1 MRLCWPALLT
11 PLLLTAC
18 IHDRQD
24 PGPPAPPS
32 PQVGEADLIA
42 AIDLT
47 PRPLPPLRT
56 AALGEAGLLR
66 GPTSTGFSVG
76 QSITLAA
83 RPAPDS
89 PGSAFRLPDAGRITV
104 RGQAEVQLPA
114 APDLTRSERLT
125 ALEWVREYNSFEPC
139 AVNSLRVDPGQE
151 AVRLTRVDV
160 ITRNPPVRTQSPGV
174 GDTLHGPSDLQP
186 ASTPPPA
193 FLNVWP
199 YRLID
204 TRDVTEDT
212 GDLVYADGDVT
223 VRGELRCVFRYV
235 SRVEDATQY
244 NLFVNLELR
253 RGWNVVRRRF
263 DAGVPRGTLKIADR
277 LLTGGAGDFRFEPL
291 ASGTGQD

>member
-24 PGPPAPPS
+24 PGPPLPPS
-32 PQVGEADLIA
+32 PQVEEADLIA

-47 PRPLPPLRT
+47 LKPLPTLRT
-56 AALGEAGLLR
+56 AALGEPGLLR
-66 GPTSTGFSVG
+66 GPTSTGLPVG
-76 QSITLAA
+76 QSIILAA
-83 RPAPDS
+83 RPAPDA
-89 PGSAFRLPDAGRITV
+89 PGTAFRLPDAGRIPT

-125 ALEWVREYNSFEPC
+125 ALEWARTYNSFEPC
-139 AVNSLRVDPGQE
+139 AVNTLRVDPGQE
-151 AVRLTRVDV
+151 GVRLTRVDA
-160 ITRNPPVRTQSPGV
+160 ITRNPSVRSQSQGV
-174 GDTLHGPSDLQP
+174 GDTLAGGGDLTP
-186 ASTPPPA
+186 ATSPPPS
-193 FLNVWP
+193 FVNVWP

-204 TRDVTEDT
+204 TWDVTEDT

-223 VRGELRCVFRYV
+223 LRGELRCVFKYV

-263 DAGVPRGTLKIADR
+263 DAGVPRGTLKIADK
-277 LLTGGAGDFRFEPL
+277 LLTGGARDFTFETA
-291 ASGTGQD
+291 ASGDRQN

>member
-1 MRLCWPALLT
+1 MRLFWPVLLT

-47 PRPLPPLRT
+47 PRPLPPLRA

-76 QSITLAA
+76 QPITLAA
-83 RPAPDS
+83 RPAPGS
-89 PGSAFRLPDAGRITV
+89 PGSAFRLPEAGRITV

-125 ALEWVREYNSFEPC
+125 ALEWVRESNPFEPC

-160 ITRNPPVRTQSPGV
+160 ITRNPPVRSQSQGV
-174 GDTLHGPSDLQP
+174 GDALAGGGDLTP
-186 ASTPPPA
+186 ATSPPPS
-193 FLNVWP
+193 FVNVWP

-204 TRDVTEDT
+204 TRDVTEQT
-212 GDLVYADGDVT
+212 GDLIHADGDVT

-235 SRVEDATQY
+235 TRVEDATQY

-263 DAGVPRGTLKIADR
+263 DAGVPRGTLEIADT
-277 LLTGGAGDFRFEPL
+277 LLTGGAGDFSFVPL
-291 ASGTGQD
+291 TPGAGQD